1 MVFGNEASIPL
12 NLMTEI
18 NVTEEEPSTNESAY
32 VRKLELE
39 LATTGEIVRELTGK
53 TSQRQK
59 RYYDRK
65 VREINYDIGEL
76 VRRNQP
82 KIITGT
88 KAKLARS
95 WTGPWTIVQRLSDVL
110 YQIRHSTSSKLVVV
124 HADNLKPFK
133 TNVPGAADDNLYRDD
148 DDDGWRDKQEVTT
161 RRYRWI

>member
-1 MVFGNEASIPL
+1 MQEV
-12 NLMTEI
+12 
-18 NVTEEEPSTNESAY
+18 
-32 VRKLELE
+32 
-39 LATTGEIVRELTGK
+39 TGK
-53 TSQRQK
+53 ISQRQK

-95 WTGPWTIVQRLSDVL
+95 LTGPWIIVQRLSDVL

-124 HADNLKPFK
+124 HADNLKLFK
-133 TNVPGAADDNLYRDD
+133 KNVPGAADDNLYRDD
-148 DDDGWRDKQEVTT
+148 DNDIMTGGEKLHGDGETSKKLRPDDTDGSEVPDQTVPDDQSE
-161 RRYRWI
+161 REFNN

>member
-110 YQIRHSTSSKLVVV
+110 YQIRHSTLSKLVVV

-148 DDDGWRDKQEVTT
+148 DDDGW
-161 RRYRWI
+161 

>member
-1 MVFGNEASIPL
+1 M
-12 NLMTEI
+12 
-18 NVTEEEPSTNESAY
+18 
-32 VRKLELE
+32 
-39 LATTGEIVRELTGK
+39 
-53 TSQRQK
+53 
-59 RYYDRK
+59 
-65 VREINYDIGEL
+65 REINYDIGEL

-133 TNVPGAADDNLYRDD
+133 TNVPGAADDNLYR
-148 DDDGWRDKQEVTT
+148 R
-161 RRYRWI
+161 

>member
-12 NLMTEI
+12 NIMTKI

-39 LATTGEIVRELTGK
+39 LATTGKIVLEVAGK
-53 TSQRQK
+53 ISQRQK

-65 VREINYDIGEL
+65 VREIKYDIDDL

-95 WTGPWTIVQRLSDVL
+95 STGPWTIVQRLSDVR
-110 YQIRHSTSSKLVVV
+110 YQIRHSKYP
-124 HADNLKPFK
+124 N
-133 TNVPGAADDNLYRDD
+133 
-148 DDDGWRDKQEVTT
+148 
-161 RRYRWI
+161 